1 MRFIIA
7 ISSLLAIASAAPAS
21 GAQNLQDLHSSAA
34 AYTESMKAAGCDWL
48 ACVSSLA
55 GESAACAAAAAEL
68 GANPIADAACIA
80 SVGTGTASCS
90 KCG

>member
-1 MRFIIA
+1 MRFFIA
-7 ISSLLAIASAAPAS
+7 ISTILALASAAPAS
-21 GAQNLQDLHSSAA
+21 TAQGLQDIQSNAA
-34 AYTESMKAAGCDWL
+34 TYVETKKAAGCDWL

-68 GANPIADAACIA
+68 GASKIFHATMAACK
-80 SVGTGTASCS
+80 